1 MHTFKKGKCLWLKGP
16 LTHSLCEKYSENVS
30 AIVSAEMCYIPRAD
44 MVSIHRRVCAFSQT
58 TFLGK
63 FLFLKTAYK
72 SFSAL
77 RSNPLI
83 CYILPSLKLFSG
95 NKSLLQFSLWNH
107 FWTVN
112 PTILLWLLFLSL
124 FRNTSCNNP
133 WIFRDSV
140 QKKSYFSDP
149 ATDTEQPIQVPKK
162 TNTKKVKINL
172 SEIVTSYTAMVPKAV

>member
-1 MHTFKKGKCLWLKGP
+1 MHTFKKGKCHWLKGP
-16 LTHSLCEKYSENVS
+16 LTRSLCEKYSENVS
-30 AIVSAEMCYIPRAD
+30 AIISAEMCYIPRAD

-112 PTILLWLLFLSL
+112 PTILLFYSCLGSEILLAIIPEFSGTQ
-124 FRNTSCNNP
+124 FRRNLVFQTLQQIQSSQFKYP
-133 WIFRDSV
+133 KKHT
-140 QKKSYFSDP
+140 QKKWKL
-149 ATDTEQPIQVPKK
+149 IWVKLLQVILPW
-162 TNTKKVKINL
+162 
-172 SEIVTSYTAMVPKAV
+172 